1 MWRRFFLLS
10 VMVLALTTL
19 AVGQDNDNETS
30 KFAEVPEVVLRDVI
44 RRVLIFQ
51 FKPVPKKKTVMLAN
65 KIYMRQPRSST
76 FAVTIDSS
84 WLPKIR
90 KVEFQLLNAPQ
101 DEDVFFFK
109 EWEGAEPNTFQIL
122 FGHGNPECTYSGS
135 LWAFRVGKDRSKLCL
150 SGGAGAGCANDFAT
164 SELVRIERVRSQQ

>member
-51 FKPVPKKKTVMLAN
+51 FKPVATKKTVMLAN
-65 KIYMRQPRSST
+65 QIYMRQPRSST
-76 FAVTIDSS
+76 FAVTIDPS

-90 KVEFQLLNAPQ
+90 NVEFQLLNAPQ

-109 EWEGAEPNTFQIL
+109 EWEGAMPNTFLIL
-122 FGHGNPECTYSGS
+122 FGHGNPECTYSGN
-135 LWAFRVGKDRSKLCL
+135 LWVFRVGKYKSKLWL
-150 SGGAGAGCANDFAT
+150 SGGAGAGCANDVDTA
-164 SELVRIERVRSQQ
+164 ELASN